1 MDFYVNFSQITTLP
15 GTTHPV
21 PHPPPSPLPL
31 PLPGVASSTSSPAA
45 LEMGEAIE
53 FCILTQR
60 KHCASEG

>member
-21 PHPPPSPLPL
+21 PHPRPPPFPLPF
-31 PLPGVASSTSSPAA
+31 PADASSTSSPAA